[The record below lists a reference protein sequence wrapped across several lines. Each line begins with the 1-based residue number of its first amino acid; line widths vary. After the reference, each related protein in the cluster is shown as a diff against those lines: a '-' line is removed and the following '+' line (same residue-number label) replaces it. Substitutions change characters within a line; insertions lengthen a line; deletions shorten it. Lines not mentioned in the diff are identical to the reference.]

1 MIAQLEALHA
11 QKAALTEG
19 QRKVKARNA
28 TIAETFKNQDRLR
41 ENIRSLEK
49 VGQNALT
56 TRYLKDL
63 DKEEDGLIAMRREI
77 AGLEEK
83 DAALRAA
90 MAAAQLKLAAEVKRL
105 RDEAAAEATEPEAA
119 E

>member
-1 MIAQLEALHA
+1 M
-11 QKAALTEG
+11 KS
-19 QRKVKARNA
+19 RNA

-49 VGQNALT
+49 VGTNALT

-77 AGLEEK
+77 AALEEQ
-83 DAALRAA
+83 DAALRAE
-90 MAAAQLKLAAEVKRL
+90 MAAAQLKLAAAVKRL
-105 RDEAAAEATEPEAA
+105 RDEAAAEAAEPE
-119 E
+119 

>member
-1 MIAQLEALHA
+1 MT
-11 QKAALTEG
+11 KAH
-19 QRKVKARNA
+19 NS

-49 VGQNALT
+49 VGTNALT

-105 RDEAAAEATEPEAA
+105 RDEAAAEAA

>member
-1 MIAQLEALHA
+1 
-11 QKAALTEG
+11 
-19 QRKVKARNA
+19 
-28 TIAETFKNQDRLR
+28 
-41 ENIRSLEK
+41 
-49 VGQNALT
+49 
-56 TRYLKDL
+56 
-63 DKEEDGLIAMRREI
+63 MRREI

-105 RDEAAAEATEPEAA
+105 RDEAAVEAA